1 MAHRRSRLGGEGPDF
16 SGPSKMNLL
25 HHIKHKRAK
34 QKRKQPIK
42 RNVFNQISGIV
53 RQYNLTKSF
62 LDVLDK
68 VEDYLSPKNLNLT
81 RIRVK
86 EPLDSPLFSLA
97 MKDEY
102 LLAMSIINKVDN
114 PYLKFA
120 HSPEEILWCQPLY
133 RLNPSID
140 SEKLMRYHFETLYLH
155 ERTKVKNVGT

>member
-1 MAHRRSRLGGEGPDF
+1 MD
-16 SGPSKMNLL
+16 LL
-25 HHIKHKRAK
+25 KDIKRKRAK
-34 QKRKQPIK
+34 QRKKKPF
-42 RNVFNQISGIV
+42 RRDVFNQISGIV
-53 RQYNLTKSF
+53 KQYRLTKGF
-62 LDVLDK
+62 LDDLDK
-68 VEDYLSPKNLNLT
+68 VEDYLSAKKLNLT

-86 EPLDSPLFSLA
+86 APLDSPLFSLA